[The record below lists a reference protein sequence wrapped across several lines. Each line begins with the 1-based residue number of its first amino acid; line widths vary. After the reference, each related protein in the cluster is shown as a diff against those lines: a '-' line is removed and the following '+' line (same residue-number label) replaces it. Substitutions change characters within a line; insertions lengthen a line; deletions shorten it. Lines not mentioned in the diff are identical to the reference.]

1 MAVQQRAIVVPVTGG
16 TGDERVLDILGRL
29 LQQTS
34 TNITLVYVLEVVQS
48 ISLDAELPD
57 AVNRGE
63 VVLAQAE
70 RYARGEI
77 GKNIRL
83 SNVTTEILQARAAG
97 AAIVDEAFERHAD
110 AIVMSSAVRTIHGRS
125 TIGETADYVLKN
137 APCEVILV
145 REPLGYPAR
154 SLRSADAR

>member
-1 MAVQQRAIVVPVTGG
+1 MSLQQRAIVVPVTGG
-16 TGDERVLDILGRL
+16 AGDERVLDLLGRL

-34 TNITLVYVLEVVQS
+34 TSITLVYVLEVMQS

-57 AVNRGE
+57 EVNRGE
-63 VVLAQAE
+63 DVLAQAE
-70 RYARGEI
+70 KYARGEL
-77 GKNIRL
+77 GKNVRL

-97 AAIVDEAFERHAD
+97 AAIVDESIERRAD
-110 AIVMSSAVRTIHGRS
+110 AIVMSSAIRTIRGRS

-145 REPLGYPAR
+145 REPLGYPTR
-154 SLRSADAR
+154 SLRSMAAE

>member
-29 LQQTS
+29 LQQSS

-70 RYARGEI
+70 RYARGEL

-97 AAIVDEAFERHAD
+97 AAIVDEAIEREAD
-110 AIVMSSAVRTIHGRS
+110 AIVMSSAVRNIHGRS

-137 APCEVILV
+137 ATCEVILV
-145 REPLGYPAR
+145 REPLGRQTR
-154 SLRSADAR
+154 SLRSVDTG